1 MIVFF
6 LPFFDVIPSFG
17 LTESVQLF
25 GEVNSID
32 LILNDIWMEPQN
44 PKDGEP
50 ISIYGSVYNAG
61 IIASGDFS
69 DAVTV
74 AYFVNGELVEIGV
87 LKNVLPGLE
96 NGLIVSSGPIFD
108 AIPGNYVV
116 TMIINYHD
124 TLSHLRDNMENNIV
138 QKKFQIISDDVPSLI
153 NYDIYQ
159 NYDKNLN
166 TQQISLQ
173 GDLTNIFQ
181 KKTEN
186 HDLIIDV
193 GDLRANIITDAD
205 GYFSLETT
213 IDFDDKPVTVTAFL
227 EEDSTVSSLSKTIFP
242 LKLEN
247 NQSAL
252 ALKMIQEINSNY
264 FKNFVFTVVLFQDS
278 YDNLFKKI
286 STDDFDDQSM
296 LIDDFFL
303 TTLPANHEYIAE
315 IYLEGRFIDAI
326 QSNFISNVVV
336 VKEIFISNS
345 AQIKFRVV
353 DDVNSP
359 QSNVYVENWIFSA
372 NSDNDGFT
380 DWIPVIPTVID
391 SEPYVAKAIFSD
403 GGISWSDPFFIE
415 SGEKK
420 VIEIIR
426 GNGKS

>member
-1 MIVFF
+1 MLACFF
-6 LPFFDVIPSFG
+6 PSFDVIPSFG

-32 LILNDIWMEPQN
+32 LILNDIWMEPEN

-50 ISIYGSVYNAG
+50 ISIHGSVYNAG
-61 IIASGDFS
+61 VISSGDFS

-74 AYFVNGELVEIGV
+74 AYFVNGELVKIDV

-96 NGLIVSSGPIFD
+96 NGLVVSSGPIFN

-124 TLSHLRDNMENNIV
+124 TLSHLRDNLENNIV

-166 TQQISLQ
+166 AQQISLQ

-181 KKTEN
+181 KNTEN

-193 GDLRANIITDAD
+193 GDLHANTITDVD
-205 GYFSLETT
+205 GHFFLETT

-227 EEDSTVSSLSKTIFP
+227 EEDSIVSSLSKTIFP

-278 YDNLFKKI
+278 YDNLFEKI

-303 TTLPANHEYIAE
+303 TILPANHEYIAE
-315 IYLEGRFIDAI
+315 IYLEGRFIGAI

-336 VKEIFISNS
+336 VKEIFISDS

-353 DDVNSP
+353 DEMNSP

-426 GNGKS
+426 GNDKS